1 VSLPPGKDPDDF
13 VRERGAPAVGQLVKS
28 AQGILEYLIDIALP
42 EEFLNEGAEART
54 KRVEYV
60 KKLIASEKDPMTRRW
75 AEDFANRIAA
85 GRLRAAIDSHQDNI
99 TLQALGRAL
108 AQAAAGARAPQFQQ
122 TGAPAPHRARSRDRR
137 QELGLEV
144 IGALLDFPELAEDPA
159 SDAAAALIEGDI
171 ALAFAAV
178 RQAIQGGRLAN
189 PEDVLAKL
197 TPPIHPFALARLA
210 APRHERLEDAR
221 VELVDNVKKLQSLE
235 LKREK
240 SEVTEELEAAQRIGD
255 AKQEDALLQQIYEK
269 ARRAREREHA

>member
-1 VSLPPGKDPDDF
+1 MSAGGLVLVDKPAGPSSHDVVAR
-13 VRERGAPAVGQLVKS
+13 VRRA
-28 AQGILEYLIDIALP
+28 
-42 EEFLNEGAEART
+42 ARS

-75 AEDFANRIAA
+75 GEDFANRIAA
-85 GRLRAAIDSHQDNI
+85 GRLRAAIDSQQDNV

-108 AQAAAGARAPQFQQ
+108 AQAASGAPTPQYRQ

-144 IGALLDFPELAEDPA
+144 IGALLDFPELAEDAA
-159 SDAAAALIEGDI
+159 SDAAAAFIEGDV
-171 ALAFAAV
+171 ALAFAAL

-197 TPPIHPFALARLA
+197 SPPIHPFALARLA

-221 VELVDNVKKLQSLE
+221 GELVDNVKKLQSLE